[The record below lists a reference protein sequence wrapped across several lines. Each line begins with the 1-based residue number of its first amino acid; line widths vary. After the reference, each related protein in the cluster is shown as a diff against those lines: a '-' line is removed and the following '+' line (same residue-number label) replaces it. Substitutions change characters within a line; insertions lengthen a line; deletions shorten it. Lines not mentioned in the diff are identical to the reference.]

1 MRQRGQIEA
10 EREGPEGSE
19 KSEGRGFARDTLLP
33 ILAVLAILVP
43 LRSAIADWNDV
54 PSGSMRPTILE
65 GDRIWVNKLAYGLR
79 VPLTMAWITH
89 WDEPTR
95 GDVVTLASPDD
106 GIRLVKRIVG
116 LPGDRIAM
124 AANRLTINGE
134 PVVYDR
140 VDRVHDT
147 PRAPDPTAD
156 PMAPLI
162 QTERLGGRLHAVTV
176 IPALAGLGDSFDEF
190 IVPEGQYFFLGDN
203 RDQSNDSRFIGTVA
217 LEGIYGRVSFIA
229 LSVDPERYYR
239 PRIERWLRPLDIEF
253 ERPL

>member
-10 EREGPEGSE
+10 EREGPEGSK

-33 ILAVLAILVP
+33 ILAVVAILVP

-79 VPLTMAWITH
+79 VPLTMAWIAH

-116 LPGDRIAM
+116 LPGDRITM
-124 AANRLTINGE
+124 TANRLMINGE
-134 PVVYDR
+134 PVPYQVAALRGLKSIKEFDSIKDGTLGKWLSEVIITESPVHIEEVCQRVLDATSVSRMGRRIKERFLSSIKTLVWFNSFEAVGDTIWSDSDKKLKVRDR
-140 VDRVHDT
+140 SSAKEVSK
-147 PRAPDPTAD
+147 P
-156 PMAPLI
+156 
-162 QTERLGGRLHAVTV
+162 VTFG
-176 IPALAGLGDSFDEF
+176 AFS
-190 IVPEGQYFFLGDN
+190 
-203 RDQSNDSRFIGTVA
+203 
-217 LEGIYGRVSFIA
+217 
-229 LSVDPERYYR
+229 
-239 PRIERWLRPLDIEF
+239 
-253 ERPL
+253 